1 MVSHL
6 FFLSNFRYPLS
17 DTRYPIPVIR
27 YPLSVIRYPIP
38 VIRYSLS
45 DIRLEDILNL
55 QSRDSRCLLCS
66 DWLLSVVEGLIWI
79 VRTAIVSRTV

>member
-17 DTRYPIPVIR
+17 DTRYPI
-27 YPLSVIRYPIP
+27 SVIRYPIP

>member
-27 YPLSVIRYPIP
+27 YPLSDIRYPIP

-45 DIRLEDILNL
+45 DTRLEDILNL

-66 DWLLSVVEGLIWI
+66 DWLLSVVEGLLWI
-79 VRTAIVSRTV
+79 VRAAIVSRAV